1 MDRFNVFSHIAE
13 RTAGSIYVGV
23 VGPVRTGK
31 STFIKRFMDLFVMPN
46 ITDIYLKER
55 TRDELPQSGA
65 GRTITTTE
73 PKFVPDEPVEIAFAE
88 NTKAKVRLVDCVG
101 YTVAGAKGYLD
112 EGGPRLVR
120 TPWFEHPIP
129 FQEAAELGTRRVI
142 NEHSTIGL
150 VVTTD
155 GSITDLPRNEYE
167 EPEAR
172 VVEELQSLGKPFV
185 VALNS
190 IHPNS
195 PETLALAQR
204 LRELYGVTVVPMDF
218 LRMTQGD
225 VLRLFTEVL
234 MEFPLREFNVRLPK
248 WVQELKPDHW
258 LRQAFEDLAWDA
270 VVHLKRVKDVQEIAV
285 TNFQGGEHVQL
296 VTVENMDLGTGRVTL
311 NITLNNQLFY
321 GILSEMTGLDVEGDH
336 HLLRLMQDL
345 TVAKREYD
353 KIAAAL
359 EHVRQTG
366 YGIVIPSLEDITFEQ
381 PELIKQGRNFGIK
394 LTASAP
400 SIHMVQASIQTEVT
414 PFVGTEKQ
422 GEELIRSLT
431 EEFERDPNI
440 LWQRDFL
447 GRSLQDLVRE
457 GINSKLNR
465 MPEHAQEKLQETL
478 SKIINEGSG
487 GLICIIL

>member
-1 MDRFNVFSHIAE
+1 MDKFNVFSHIAE

-31 STFIKRFMDLFVMPN
+31 STFIKRFMDLFVMPG
-46 ITDIYLKER
+46 ITDVYLKER

-73 PKFVPDEPVEIAFAE
+73 PKFVPDEPVEVLFEETI
-88 NTKAKVRLVDCVG
+88 KARIRLVDCVG
-101 YTVAGAKGYLD
+101 YTVPSAKGYVD
-112 EGGPRLVR
+112 EDGPRLVR

-142 NEHSTIGL
+142 AEHSTIGL

-155 GSITDLPRNEYE
+155 GSIADLPREEYE
-167 EPEAR
+167 DPEAR
-172 VVEELQSLGKPFV
+172 VVEELKALSKPFV
-185 VALNS
+185 VTLNS

-195 PETLALAQR
+195 PETVDLAQR
-204 LRELYGVTVVPMDF
+204 LSREYGVQVIPMDC
-218 LRMTQGD
+218 LRMTKD
-225 VLRLFTEVL
+225 DILKLFGEIL

-248 WVQELKPDHW
+248 WVEELAPDHW
-258 LRQAFEDLAWDA
+258 LRHMYEDVAWESVA
-270 VVHLKRVKDVQEIAV
+270 QLKKVKDVKEIAV
-285 TNFQGGEHVQL
+285 KRFAESEHVQL
-296 VTVENMDLGTGRVTL
+296 VTVENVDLGTGKVTL
-311 NITLNNQLFY
+311 NIALLNQLFY
-321 GILSEMTGLDVEGDH
+321 SVLAEMTGLEVQGDH
-336 HLLRLMQDL
+336 HLMRLMQDL

-353 KIAAAL
+353 KLSAAL
-359 EHVRQTG
+359 QHVRQTG

-381 PELIKQGRNFGIK
+381 PELVKQGRNFGIK

-414 PFVGTEKQ
+414 PLVGTEKQ
-422 GEELIRSLT
+422 GEELMRSLT
-431 EEFERDPNI
+431 EEFEQDPNA
-440 LWQRDFL
+440 LWERDFL
-447 GRSLQDLVRE
+447 GRSLQDMVRE
-457 GINSKLNR
+457 GINSKLYR
-465 MPEHAQEKLQETL
+465 MPENAQEKLQETL

>member
-1 MDRFNVFSHIAE
+1 MDKFNVFSHIAE

-31 STFIKRFMDLFVMPN
+31 STFIKRFMDLFVMPG
-46 ITDIYLKER
+46 ITDVYLKER

-73 PKFVPDEPVEIAFAE
+73 PKFVPDEPVEVLFEETI
-88 NTKAKVRLVDCVG
+88 KARIRLVDCVG
-101 YTVAGAKGYLD
+101 YTVSSAKGYMD
-112 EGGPRLVR
+112 EDGPRLVR

-142 NEHSTIGL
+142 AEHSTIGL

-155 GSITDLPRNEYE
+155 GSIADLPRSEYE
-167 EPEAR
+167 DPEAR
-172 VVEELQSLGKPFV
+172 VVAELKALGKPFV
-185 VALNS
+185 VTLNS

-195 PETLALAQR
+195 PETTALAAR
-204 LRELYGVTVVPMDF
+204 LSSEYGVQVIPMDC
-218 LRMTQGD
+218 LRMTKD
-225 VLRLFTEVL
+225 DILRLFGEVL

-248 WVQELKPDHW
+248 WVEELARDHW
-258 LRQAFEDLAWDA
+258 LRREYEDVAWESVA
-270 VVHLKRVKDVQEIAV
+270 ELRKVKDVKEIAV
-285 TNFQGGEHVQL
+285 KRFAESEYVQL
-296 VTVENMDLGTGRVTL
+296 VTVEDVDLGTGKVTL
-311 NITLNNQLFY
+311 NVVLLNELFY
-321 GILSEMTGLDVEGDH
+321 NVLAEMTGLEVQGDH
-336 HLLRLMQDL
+336 HLMRLMQDL

-353 KIAAAL
+353 KLSAAL
-359 EHVRQTG
+359 QHVRQTG

-381 PELIKQGRNFGIK
+381 PELVKQGRNFGIK

-414 PFVGTEKQ
+414 PLVGTEKQ
-422 GEELIRSLT
+422 GEELMRSLT
-431 EEFERDPNI
+431 EEFEQDPNA
-440 LWQRDFL
+440 LWERDFL
-447 GRSLQDLVRE
+447 GRSLQDMVRE
-457 GINSKLNR
+457 GINSKLYR
-465 MPEHAQEKLQETL
+465 MPENAQEKLQETL

>member
-1 MDRFNVFSHIAE
+1 MEKFNVFSHIAE

-73 PKFVPDEPVEIAFAE
+73 PKFVPDEPVEIVLEEA
-88 NTKAKVRLVDCVG
+88 TKARIRLVDCVG
-101 YTVAGAKGYLD
+101 YTVPSAKGYMD
-112 EGGPRLVR
+112 EEGPRLVR

-142 NEHSTIGL
+142 AEHSTIGL
-150 VVTTD
+150 VITTD
-155 GSITDLPRNEYE
+155 GSIADLPRSEYAA
-167 EPEAR
+167 PEAR
-172 VVEELQSLGKPFV
+172 VIEELRALGKPFV

-195 PETLALAQR
+195 PETIALAN
-204 LRELYGVTVVPMDF
+204 ELSNAYGIQVLPMDC
-218 LRMTQGD
+218 LRMTKD
-225 VLRLFTEVL
+225 DILRLFGEVL

-248 WVQELKPDHW
+248 WVEELAADHW
-258 LRQAFEDLAWDA
+258 LRQLYEDVAWES
-270 VVHLKRVKDVQEIAV
+270 VTELRRVKDVKKIAV
-285 TNFQGGEHVQL
+285 KRFADSEHVQF
-296 VTVENMDLGTGRVTL
+296 VTVENLDLGTGKVTL
-311 NITLNNQLFY
+311 NIALLNALFY
-321 GILSEMTGLDVEGDH
+321 NVLAEMTGLEVHGDH
-336 HLLRLMQDL
+336 HLMRLMQDL

-353 KIAAAL
+353 KLSAAL
-359 EHVRQTG
+359 QHVRQTG

-381 PELIKQGRNFGIK
+381 PELIKQGRNFGVK

-414 PFVGTEKQ
+414 PLVGTEKQ

-431 EEFERDPNI
+431 EEFQEDPNA
-440 LWQRDFL
+440 LWDRDFL
-447 GRSLQDLVRE
+447 GRSLQDMVRE
-457 GINSKLNR
+457 GINSKLYR
-465 MPEHAQEKLQETL
+465 MPENAQEKLQETL

>member
-1 MDRFNVFSHIAE
+1 MEKFSVFSHIAE

-31 STFIKRFMDLFVMPN
+31 STFIKRFMDLYVMPN

-73 PKFVPDEPVEIAFAE
+73 PKFVPDEPVEISFDE
-88 NTKAKVRLVDCVG
+88 DTKARIRLVDCVG

-112 EGGPRLVR
+112 ETGPRLVR
-120 TPWFEHPIP
+120 TPWFDHPIP
-129 FQEAAELGTRRVI
+129 FQDAAELGTRRVI

-155 GSITDLPRNEYE
+155 GSIADLPRSEYE
-167 EPEAR
+167 EPEGR
-172 VVEELQSLGKPFV
+172 VVEELQALGKPFV

-195 PETLALAQR
+195 PETLSLAEE
-204 LRELYGVTVVPMDF
+204 LREKYGVTVMPMDC
-218 LRMTQGD
+218 LRMTQD
-225 VLRLFTEVL
+225 DILRLFAEVL

-248 WVQELKPDHW
+248 WVQELSREHW
-258 LRQAFEDLAWDA
+258 LRHVYEDLAWETVA
-270 VVHLKRVKDVQEIAV
+270 RLKRVKDVKQLAVQRFQES
-285 TNFQGGEHVQL
+285 EHVQAVSL
-296 VTVENMDLGTGRVTL
+296 ESVDLGTGRVTL
-311 NITLNNQLFY
+311 SVVLDNQLFY
-321 GILSEMTGLDVEGDH
+321 GILAEMTGLEVEGDH
-336 HLLRLMQDL
+336 HLMRLMQDL

-353 KIAAAL
+353 KLSAAL
-359 EHVRQTG
+359 DHVRQTG

-431 EEFERDPNI
+431 EEFERDPNV
-440 LWQRDFL
+440 LWERDFL
-447 GRSLQDLVRE
+447 GRSLQDMVRE
-457 GINSKLNR
+457 GINSKLYR
-465 MPEHAQEKLQETL
+465 MPENAQEKLQETL
-478 SKIINEGSG
+478 TKIINEGSG

>member
-1 MDRFNVFSHIAE
+1 VDKFNVFSHIAE

-31 STFIKRFMDLFVMPN
+31 STFIKRFMDLFVMPG
-46 ITDIYLKER
+46 ITDVYLKER

-73 PKFVPDEPVEIAFAE
+73 PKFVPDEPVEILFE
-88 NTKAKVRLVDCVG
+88 ETIKARIRLVDCVG
-101 YTVAGAKGYLD
+101 YTVPSAKGYMD
-112 EGGPRLVR
+112 EDGPRLVR

-142 NEHSTIGL
+142 AEHSTIGL

-155 GSITDLPRNEYE
+155 GSISDLPRSEYV

-172 VVEELQSLGKPFV
+172 VIEELKALGKPFV
-185 VALNS
+185 VTLNS

-195 PETLALAQR
+195 PETTTLAKKMSSD
-204 LRELYGVTVVPMDF
+204 YGVQVVAMDC
-218 LRMTQGD
+218 LRMTKD
-225 VLRLFTEVL
+225 DILRLFGEVL

-248 WVQELKPDHW
+248 WVEELASDHW
-258 LRQAFEDLAWDA
+258 LRQMYEDVAWESVA
-270 VVHLKRVKDVQEIAV
+270 ELRKVKDVKEVAV
-285 TNFQGGEHVQL
+285 KRFAESEHVQL
-296 VTVENMDLGTGRVTL
+296 VTIDDLDLGTGKVTL
-311 NITLNNQLFY
+311 NVSVLNELFY
-321 GILSEMTGLDVEGDH
+321 SVLAEMTGLEVQGDH
-336 HLLRLMQDL
+336 HLMRLMQDL

-353 KIAAAL
+353 KLSAAL
-359 EHVRQTG
+359 QHVRQTG
-366 YGIVIPSLEDITFEQ
+366 YGIVIPSLEDITFDQ

-414 PFVGTEKQ
+414 PLVGTEKQ
-422 GEELIRSLT
+422 GEELMRSLT
-431 EEFERDPNI
+431 EEFEQDPNA
-440 LWQRDFL
+440 LWERDFL
-447 GRSLQDLVRE
+447 GRSLQDMVRE
-457 GINSKLNR
+457 GINSKLYR
-465 MPEHAQEKLQETL
+465 MPENAQEKLQETL

>member
-1 MDRFNVFSHIAE
+1 MEKFNVFSHIAE

-46 ITDIYLKER
+46 ITDVYLKER

-73 PKFVPDEPVEIAFAE
+73 PKFVPDEPVEITFEE
-88 NTKAKVRLVDCVG
+88 NTKARIRLVDCVG

-112 EGGPRLVR
+112 EDGPRLVR

-142 NEHSTIGL
+142 TEHSTIGL

-155 GSITDLPRNEYE
+155 GSISDLPRSEYE

-172 VVEELQSLGKPFV
+172 VVEELQALGKPFV

-190 IHPNS
+190 IHPHS
-195 PETLALAQR
+195 PETQKLAAE
-204 LRELYGVTVVPMDF
+204 LREKYGVTVLPLDC
-218 LRMTQGD
+218 LRMTQD
-225 VLRLFTEVL
+225 DILRLFTEVL

-248 WVQELKPDHW
+248 WVEELPADHW
-258 LRQAFEDLAWDA
+258 LRQIYTDLAWEC
-270 VVHLKRVKDVQEIAV
+270 VTRLKRVRDVKELAVERFQES
-285 TNFQGGEHVQL
+285 EHVQI
-296 VTVENMDLGTGRVTL
+296 VQVETIDLGTGRVTL
-311 NITLNNQLFY
+311 NIALYNQLFY
-321 GILSEMTGLDVEGDH
+321 NILAEMTGLEVEGDH
-336 HLLRLMQDL
+336 HLMRLMQEL
-345 TVAKREYD
+345 MVAKREYD
-353 KIAAAL
+353 KLAAAL
-359 EHVRQTG
+359 QHVRETG

-381 PELIKQGRNFGIK
+381 PELIKQGRHFGIK

-422 GEELIRSLT
+422 GEELVQSLK
-431 EEFERDPNI
+431 EEFERDPNA
-440 LWQRDFL
+440 LWERDFL
-447 GRSLQDLVRE
+447 GRSLQDMVRE
-457 GINSKLNR
+457 GINSKLYR

>member
-1 MDRFNVFSHIAE
+1 MEKFNVFSHIAE

-73 PKFVPDEPVEIAFAE
+73 PKFVPDEPVEITFAE
-88 NTKAKVRLVDCVG
+88 NTKARIRLVDCVG
-101 YTVAGAKGYLD
+101 YTVAAAKGYED
-112 EGGPRLVR
+112 DSGPRLVR
-120 TPWFEHPIP
+120 TPWFEQPIP

-142 NEHSTIGL
+142 TEHSTIGL

-155 GSITDLPRNEYE
+155 GSITDLPRSEYE
-167 EPEAR
+167 GPETR
-172 VVEELQSLGKPFV
+172 VVEELKALGKPFV

-190 IHPNS
+190 AHPNS
-195 PETLALAQR
+195 PETQELAQR
-204 LRELYGVTVVPMDF
+204 LRELYGVTVVPLDC
-218 LRMTQGD
+218 LRMSQED
-225 VLRLFTEVL
+225 ILQLFAAVLL
-234 MEFPLREFNVRLPK
+234 EFPLREFNVRLPK
-248 WVQELKPDHW
+248 WVQELKEDHW
-258 LRQAFEDLAWDA
+258 LRQVYTDLAWET
-270 VVHLKRVKDVQEIAV
+270 VLRLKRVKDVQRLAV
-285 TNFQGGEHVQL
+285 EAFEAAEHVQM
-296 VTVENMDLGTGRVTL
+296 VRVESMDLSTGKVTL
-311 NITLNNQLFY
+311 DVILNNHLFY
-321 GILSEMTGLDVEGDH
+321 DILAELTGLEVEGDH
-336 HLLRLMQDL
+336 HLMRLMQDL
-345 TVAKREYD
+345 TAAKREYD
-353 KIAAAL
+353 KISAAL
-359 EHVRQTG
+359 QHVRETG

-440 LWQRDFL
+440 LWERDFL

-457 GINSKLNR
+457 GINSKLYR

>member
-1 MDRFNVFSHIAE
+1 MEKFNVFSHIAE

-46 ITDIYLKER
+46 ITDVYLKER

-73 PKFVPDEPVEIAFAE
+73 PKFVPDEPVEILFEE
-88 NTKAKVRLVDCVG
+88 NTRARIRLVDCVG
-101 YTVAGAKGYLD
+101 YTVTSAKGYRD
-112 EGGPRLVR
+112 EEGPRLVR
-120 TPWFEHPIP
+120 TPWFDDPIP

-142 NEHSTIGL
+142 SEHSTIGL

-155 GSITDLPRNEYE
+155 GSISDLPRAEYG

-172 VVEELQSLGKPFV
+172 VIEELQELGKPFV

-190 IHPNS
+190 IHPSS
-195 PETLALAQR
+195 PETMALAQQ
-204 LRELYGVTVVPMDF
+204 LSEKYGVTVLPLDC
-218 LRMTQGD
+218 LRMTKDDILTMFAQ
-225 VLRLFTEVL
+225 VL

-248 WVQELKPDHW
+248 WVEELKGGHW
-258 LRQAFEDLAWDA
+258 LRQLYEDIAWETVTA
-270 VVHLKRVKDVQEIAV
+270 LKKVKDVKQLAVKRFQES
-285 TNFQGGEHVQL
+285 EYVQ
-296 VTVENMDLGTGRVTL
+296 VVSVDDMDLGTGKVTL
-311 NITLNNQLFY
+311 NVALLNSLFY
-321 GILSEMTGLDVEGDH
+321 SILAEMTGLEVQGDH
-336 HLLRLMQDL
+336 HLMRLMQDL

-353 KIAAAL
+353 KLSAAL
-359 EHVRQTG
+359 QHVRQTG

-414 PFVGTEKQ
+414 PLVGTEKQ

-431 EEFERDPNI
+431 EEFAEDPNA
-440 LWQRDFL
+440 LWERDFL
-447 GRSLQDLVRE
+447 GRSLQDMVRE
-457 GINSKLNR
+457 GINSKLYR
-465 MPEHAQEKLQETL
+465 MPENAQEKLQETL

>member
-1 MDRFNVFSHIAE
+1 MEKFNVFSHIAE

-46 ITDIYLKER
+46 ITDVYLKER

-73 PKFVPDEPVEIAFAE
+73 PKFVPDEPVEIIVEEA
-88 NTKAKVRLVDCVG
+88 TKARIRLVDCVG
-101 YTVAGAKGYLD
+101 YTVASAKGYMD
-112 EGGPRLVR
+112 EEGPRLVR

-142 NEHSTIGL
+142 TEHSTIGL

-155 GSITDLPRNEYE
+155 GSISDLPRSEYA
-167 EPEAR
+167 EPEGR
-172 VVEELQSLGKPFV
+172 VIEELQALGKPFV

-195 PETLALAQR
+195 PETTALAN
-204 LRELYGVTVVPMDF
+204 ELSAAYGVQVLAMDC
-218 LRMTQGD
+218 LRMTKD
-225 VLRLFTEVL
+225 DILRLFGEVL

-248 WVQELKPDHW
+248 WVEELAADHW
-258 LRQAFEDLAWDA
+258 LRQLYEDVAWES
-270 VVHLKRVKDVQEIAV
+270 VTELKRVKDIKQIAIKR
-285 TNFQGGEHVQL
+285 FADSEHVQL
-296 VTVENMDLGTGRVTL
+296 VTVENLDLGTGKVTL
-311 NITLNNQLFY
+311 NIALLNELFY
-321 GILSEMTGLDVEGDH
+321 SILTEMTGLEIQGDH
-336 HLLRLMQDL
+336 HLMRLMQDL

-353 KIAAAL
+353 KLSAAL
-359 EHVRQTG
+359 QHVRQTG

-414 PFVGTEKQ
+414 PLVGTEKQ

-431 EEFERDPNI
+431 EEFEDDPNA
-440 LWQRDFL
+440 LWERDFL
-447 GRSLQDLVRE
+447 GRSLQDMVRE
-457 GINSKLNR
+457 GINSKLYR
-465 MPEHAQEKLQETL
+465 MPENAQEKLQETL

>member
-1 MDRFNVFSHIAE
+1 MEKFNIFSHIAE
-13 RTAGSIYVGV
+13 RTAGSIYIGV

-73 PKFVPDEPVEIAFAE
+73 PKFVPDEPVEITFGESVRARI
-88 NTKAKVRLVDCVG
+88 RLVDCVG
-101 YTVAGAKGYLD
+101 YTVAGAKGYMD

-120 TPWFEHPIP
+120 TPWFDHPIP

-142 NEHSTIGL
+142 SEHSTIGL

-155 GSITDLPRNEYE
+155 GSITDLARSEYE

-172 VVEELQSLGKPFV
+172 VVGELQALGKPFI

-195 PETLALAQR
+195 PETQALARR
-204 LRELYGVTVVPMDF
+204 LQEEYGVTVLPLDC
-218 LRMTQGD
+218 LRMTQED
-225 VLRLFTEVL
+225 ILRLLTEVL
-234 MEFPLREFNVRLPK
+234 MEFPLREFNLRLPK
-248 WVQELKPDHW
+248 WVRELKEDHW
-258 LRQAFEDLAWDA
+258 LRQIYEDLAWET
-270 VVHLKRVKDVQEIAV
+270 VGRLKRVKDVQELAV
-285 TNFQGGEHVQL
+285 QAFQESEYVQL
-296 VTVENMDLGTGRVTL
+296 VQVESLDLGTGKVTL
-311 NITLNNQLFY
+311 GVVLDGQLFY
-321 GILSEMTGLDVEGDH
+321 KILAEMTGLEVTGDH

-345 TVAKREYD
+345 TAAKREYD
-353 KIAAAL
+353 KISAAL
-359 EHVRQTG
+359 QHVRETG

-431 EEFERDPNI
+431 EEFERDPNV
-440 LWQRDFL
+440 LWERDFL
-447 GRSLQDLVRE
+447 GRSLQDMVRE
-457 GINSKLNR
+457 GINSKLYR
-465 MPEHAQEKLQETL
+465 MPENAQEKLQETL